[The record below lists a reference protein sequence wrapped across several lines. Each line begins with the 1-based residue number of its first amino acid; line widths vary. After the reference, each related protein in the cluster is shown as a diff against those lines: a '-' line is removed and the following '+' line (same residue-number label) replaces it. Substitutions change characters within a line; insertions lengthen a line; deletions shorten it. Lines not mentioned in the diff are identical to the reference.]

1 MTASTEIRAAMVE
14 AALDAWYGKGA
25 WTGINRSTRI
35 DEMTRAITAAI
46 LAAEARG
53 FKLVP
58 MVLTQK
64 MYDAAGA
71 IIEREYGESDWE
83 TSKDMA
89 EGLSPTPI
97 WNAMIAAHE
106 GDGT

>member
-1 MTASTEIRAAMVE
+1 MTNATDARRAALLLRYSEFVVQTEAQFLEVAAAIRAS
-14 AALDAWYGKGA
+14 D
-25 WTGINRSTRI
+25 
-35 DEMTRAITAAI
+35 
-46 LAAEARG
+46 AEAG
-53 FKLVP
+53 MVLVP
-58 MVLTQK
+58 RVPTQK
-64 MYDAAGA
+64 MYDDAGA

-106 GDGT
+106 GDG